1 MAAKKQSGGRSSRG
15 NGSTTS
21 AKARD
26 GTRTRPSTRA
36 VFVASQRHAVT
47 NDAKQKGKKE
57 KSGSQQPVAM
67 KEPAPPY
74 PKQHQSHPGIEAE
87 IDPRPRYEGSAY
99 KAAGK
104 LEGKAALVTGGDS
117 GIGRAVAYFFA
128 REGADVAIVYLS
140 EEQRDAEETKR
151 AIERVGRRCVL
162 IPGDV
167 TDSSFCNDAVEQ
179 TRRQLGKFDILV
191 NNAAFQQHQAS
202 IEDIS
207 DEQLELTF
215 RTNIFGYF
223 YMARAA
229 LKHLKRGGAI
239 INTGSVT
246 GLEGSEEIIDYSST
260 KGAIHAFT
268 KALAQ
273 NLVEKGIRVN
283 CVAPGPVWTPLN
295 VADKPPEKVAKHGA
309 DVPMKR
315 AAQPEELAPA
325 YVYFASEADSSYVSG
340 EVLSVLG
347 GQTSAG

>member
-21 AKARD
+21 AKARG